1 MARSSGRRKAATASG
16 GGGSS
21 SNSSSTTKDAAEAA
35 PRKMRLRRRPALADI
50 SAAVGNNQ
58 GSGAAAGAGAGSK
71 PGARKTRKRKASD
84 SVVAAAAQDPPLRP
98 TGGHRRQQ
106 ASSASSSSAAGT
118 AVVSE
123 GEDEEEEEEEH
134 DGRRQRQTRAPRRAS
149 RDASAPSHASS
160 SSSSSSSSSRKGS
173 GGSERLAAAAAAAAT
188 ASLIAEAAAR
198 EARLKRCKVPPSEVS
213 EHDVVDRDD
222 PIACAEYAMDMY
234 KRYKELEEKY
244 TPTVYMHTQVD
255 INCKMRA
262 ILIDWIV
269 EVHLK
274 FKLADPTLY
283 LTCHIIDR
291 FCMQENVHR
300 SKLQLVG
307 VTALLIA
314 CKYEEIFPTEV
325 RDCVYITD
333 HAYTR
338 EEVLEMEQTILR
350 RLKFELTVPTQW
362 TFLVRFLKI
371 AKATD
376 RQHHRA
382 QYYLERCLQEHEA
395 LSFRPS
401 MLAAASVFLAR
412 IPDSGIKNAWPDAL
426 AKFCNTPR
434 EGLECCARLMIKFLL
449 DEPVTA
455 SQRHLV
461 AVKKKFLGE
470 RFLAVAIDD
479 LPTLPRKPNIA
490 SN

>member
-1 MARSSGRRKAATASG
+1 MARSSGRRKEATESG

-21 SNSSSTTKDAAEAA
+21 SNSSSTRKDAAEAA
-35 PRKMRLRRRPALADI
+35 PSKMRLRRRPALADI

-58 GSGAAAGAGAGSK
+58 GGAAAAAGAGAGSK
-71 PGARKTRKRKASD
+71 PGARKTVRC
-84 SVVAAAAQDPPLRP
+84 
-98 TGGHRRQQ
+98 Q
-106 ASSASSSSAAGT
+106 ACCWVGCN
-118 AVVSE
+118 
-123 GEDEEEEEEEH
+123 
-134 DGRRQRQTRAPRRAS
+134 RQRATG
-149 RDASAPSHASS
+149 
-160 SSSSSSSSSRKGS
+160 KGS

-188 ASLIAEAAAR
+188 ASLIAETAAR
-198 EARLKRCKVPPSEVS
+198 EARLKRCKVPPSEIS

-234 KRYKELEEKY
+234 RRYKELEEKY

>member
-1 MARSSGRRKAATASG
+1 MARSSGRRKAATESG

-21 SNSSSTTKDAAEAA
+21 SNSSSARKDAAEAA

-84 SVVAAAAQDPPLRP
+84 SGVAAAAAAQDPPPRP
-98 TGGHRRQQ
+98 TSGHRRQQ

-149 RDASAPSHASS
+149 RDASAPSHAGR
-160 SSSSSSSSSRKGS
+160 SSSSRKGS
-173 GGSERLAAAAAAAAT
+173 GGSEGLAAAAAAAAAAT

>member
-1 MARSSGRRKAATASG
+1 MARSSGRGKAATTSG

-21 SNSSSTTKDAAEAA
+21 SNSSSTSKDAAEAA

-58 GSGAAAGAGAGSK
+58 RSGAAAGAGAGSK

-84 SVVAAAAQDPPLRP
+84 SGVAAAAQDPPLRP
-98 TGGHRRQQ
+98 TAGHRRQQ

-134 DGRRQRQTRAPRRAS
+134 DGRRQQQTRAPRRVS
-149 RDASAPSHASS
+149 RDASAPSHAG
-160 SSSSSSSSSRKGS
+160 SSSSSSRKGS
-173 GGSERLAAAAAAAAT
+173 GGSERLAAAAAAAT
-188 ASLIAEAAAR
+188 ASLIAETAAR

-434 EGLECCARLMIKFLL
+434 EGLECCARLMVKFLL

-470 RFLAVAIDD
+470 RFLAVAIDE

>member
-1 MARSSGRRKAATASG
+1 VLHLPRFHSLNDFSTAPNAVITCFSCSCYPALTSGQQTERVPWQEFPSPSFLSVGQIWKIHADLTVPREFNGLRCKSTTAAAQQQRHPRRSMARSSGRRKAATASG
-16 GGGSS
+16 GGSSS
-21 SNSSSTTKDAAEAA
+21 SNSSSTRKDAAEAA

-71 PGARKTRKRKASD
+71 PGARKTVRCQACCWVGCNTLARHRIA
-84 SVVAAAAQDPPLRP
+84 L
-98 TGGHRRQQ
+98 GH
-106 ASSASSSSAAGT
+106 G
-118 AVVSE
+118 
-123 GEDEEEEEEEH
+123 
-134 DGRRQRQTRAPRRAS
+134 
-149 RDASAPSHASS
+149 
-160 SSSSSSSSSRKGS
+160 K
-173 GGSERLAAAAAAAAT
+173 
-188 ASLIAEAAAR
+188 AAAR

-350 RLKFELTVPTQW
+350 R
-362 TFLVRFLKI
+362 
-371 AKATD
+371 
-376 RQHHRA
+376 
-382 QYYLERCLQEHEA
+382 
-395 LSFRPS
+395 
-401 MLAAASVFLAR
+401 
-412 IPDSGIKNAWPDAL
+412 
-426 AKFCNTPR
+426 
-434 EGLECCARLMIKFLL
+434 
-449 DEPVTA
+449 
-455 SQRHLV
+455 
-461 AVKKKFLGE
+461 
-470 RFLAVAIDD
+470 
-479 LPTLPRKPNIA
+479 
-490 SN
+490 

>member
-1 MARSSGRRKAATASG
+1 MGA
-16 GGGSS
+16 GSEPLDGS
-21 SNSSSTTKDAAEAA
+21 A
-35 PRKMRLRRRPALADI
+35 PHKMKLRRRPALGDI
-50 SAAVGNNQ
+50 SSAVSNN
-58 GSGAAAGAGAGSK
+58 AGAPSQDKGAVAG
-71 PGARKTRKRKASD
+71 GARKTRKRKADGGFAVPS
-84 SVVAAAAQDPPLRP
+84 SKSRSAEAQTQHPLARGSSSSSHGRGGGCAAA
-98 TGGHRRQQ
+98 
-106 ASSASSSSAAGT
+106 ASSSSSCAQQHQ
-118 AVVSE
+118 
-123 GEDEEEEEEEH
+123 EEEEEE
-134 DGRRQRQTRAPRRAS
+134 GGAGASCRRGGGGGGSSLRERSSREAS
-149 RDASAPSHASS
+149 R
-160 SSSSSSSSSRKGS
+160 KIGI
-173 GGSERLAAAAAAAAT
+173 G
-188 ASLIAEAAAR
+188 R
-198 EARLKRCKVPPSEVS
+198 EALERLKRCNVPPSAVS
-213 EHDVVDRDD
+213 EHDVDDRDD
-222 PIACAEYAMDMY
+222 PVSCAEYVVDMY
-234 KRYKELEEKY
+234 KRFKELEEKF
-244 TPTVYMHTQVD
+244 TPTVYMHTQID

-350 RLKFELTVPTQW
+350 RLKFEITVPTPW
-362 TFLVRFLKI
+362 TFLVRFLKV

-382 QYYLERCLQEHEA
+382 QYYLERCLQEHDG

-412 IPDSGIKNAWPDAL
+412 IPDAGLNDAWPTSL
-426 AKFCNTPR
+426 STFCNIPR
-434 EGLECCARLMIKFLL
+434 EGLECCARMIIKFLL

-479 LPTLPRKPNIA
+479 LPELPLKPHIPGN
-490 SN
+490 

>member
-1 MARSSGRRKAATASG
+1 MAKPGRRTAADAGVG
-16 GGGSS
+16 GGGETSDGS
-21 SNSSSTTKDAAEAA
+21 AQHRMK
-35 PRKMRLRRRPALADI
+35 LRRRPALGDI
-50 SAAVGNNQ
+50 SSAVSNNVGAPSQDKGAVAA
-58 GSGAAAGAGAGSK
+58 
-71 PGARKTRKRKASD
+71 GARKTRKRKADGGFTVPSAK
-84 SVVAAAAQDPPLRP
+84 SRSAQAPPHPHP
-98 TGGHRRQQ
+98 TG
-106 ASSASSSSAAGT
+106 SSRG
-118 AVVSE
+118 
-123 GEDEEEEEEEH
+123 
-134 DGRRQRQTRAPRRAS
+134 
-149 RDASAPSHASS
+149 ASS
-160 SSSSSSSSSRKGS
+160 SSSSHAR
-173 GGSERLAAAAAAAAT
+173 GGCASAAT
-188 ASLIAEAAAR
+188 AASSSCAQQHQEEEVEESCRRGGGSLRERSNR
-198 EARLKRCKVPPSEVS
+198 EASRKIGIGREALERLKRCNVPPSVVS
-213 EHDVVDRDD
+213 EHDVDDRDD
-222 PIACAEYAMDMY
+222 PVSCAEYVVDMY
-234 KRYKELEEKY
+234 KRFKELEEKF
-244 TPTVYMHTQVD
+244 TPTVYMHTQID

-350 RLKFELTVPTQW
+350 RLKFEITVPTPW
-362 TFLVRFLKI
+362 TFLVRFLKV

-382 QYYLERCLQEHEA
+382 QYYLERCLQEHDG

-412 IPDSGIKNAWPDAL
+412 IPDSGLDDAWPTSL
-426 AKFCNTPR
+426 ASFCNIPR
-434 EGLECCARLMIKFLL
+434 EGLECCARMIIKFLL

-479 LPTLPRKPNIA
+479 LPELPLKPHIPGN
-490 SN
+490 

>member
-1 MARSSGRRKAATASG
+1 MAKSSGRRTAATAGG

-21 SNSSSTTKDAAEAA
+21 SNSSSTRKDAAEAA
-35 PRKMRLRRRPALADI
+35 PRKMRLRRRPALVDI
-50 SAAVGNNQ
+50 SAAVGNTQ
-58 GSGAAAGAGAGSK
+58 GGAAAAGAGAGSK

-84 SVVAAAAQDPPLRP
+84 SGVAAAAAAQDPPPRP
-98 TGGHRRQQ
+98 TGHRRQR
-106 ASSASSSSAAGT
+106 ASPPSSSSAAGT

-123 GEDEEEEEEEH
+123 AEDEEEEEEEEH

-149 RDASAPSHASS
+149 RDTSAPSRDGGR
-160 SSSSSSSSSRKGS
+160 SSSSRKRSGS
-173 GGSERLAAAAAAAAT
+173 SERLAAAAAAAT

-198 EARLKRCKVPPSEVS
+198 EARLKRCNVPPSEVS
-213 EHDVVDRDD
+213 EHDVVDRDE
-222 PIACAEYAMDMY
+222 PIACAEYAVDMY

-382 QYYLERCLQEHEA
+382 QYYLERCLQEHDA

-470 RFLAVAIDD
+470 RFLAVGIDD

>member
-1 MARSSGRRKAATASG
+1 MYTHISRFATPPRPPPSGRRHRPLATDSL
-16 GGGSS
+16 SS
-21 SNSSSTTKDAAEAA
+21 
-35 PRKMRLRRRPALADI
+35 LPAF
-50 SAAVGNNQ
+50 
-58 GSGAAAGAGAGSK
+58 
-71 PGARKTRKRKASD
+71 
-84 SVVAAAAQDPPLRP
+84 
-98 TGGHRRQQ
+98 
-106 ASSASSSSAAGT
+106 
-118 AVVSE
+118 
-123 GEDEEEEEEEH
+123 
-134 DGRRQRQTRAPRRAS
+134 RAFQ
-149 RDASAPSHASS
+149 
-160 SSSSSSSSSRKGS
+160 
-173 GGSERLAAAAAAAAT
+173 
-188 ASLIAEAAAR
+188 
-198 EARLKRCKVPPSEVS
+198 
-213 EHDVVDRDD
+213 
-222 PIACAEYAMDMY
+222 
-234 KRYKELEEKY
+234 EKF
-244 TPTVYMHTQVD
+244 TPTVYMHTQID

-350 RLKFELTVPTQW
+350 RLKFEITVPTPW
-362 TFLVRFLKI
+362 TFLVRFLKV

-382 QYYLERCLQEHEA
+382 QYYLERCLQEHDG

-412 IPDSGIKNAWPDAL
+412 IPDSGLEDAWVRAL
-426 AKFCNTPR
+426 R
-434 EGLECCARLMIKFLL
+434 EFGGVGGGLIVMHGRSRMTIRRGVLIGC
-449 DEPVTA
+449 
-455 SQRHLV
+455 
-461 AVKKKFLGE
+461 
-470 RFLAVAIDD
+470 
-479 LPTLPRKPNIA
+479 LPWPFDQWPCIGFGTKHR
-490 SN
+490 SYYW